1 MISLPKDLFCHI
13 LSFHD
18 PIYEL
23 ARRYGLPSARWGRYF
38 IILGPTIE
46 YEMVNG
52 RVVIFEWDR
61 SYVSVH
67 GYDVDMVLLPT
78 CQSFLPYVRSLPT
91 RASF

>member
-38 IILGPTIE
+38 VILGPTIE

-52 RVVIFEWDR
+52 RIVSLEWDR
-61 SYVSVH
+61 PVYSIH
-67 GYDVDMVLLPT
+67 GYDTDIIMTPAAFMPYIRGMPT
-78 CQSFLPYVRSLPT
+78 Q
-91 RASF
+91 ASF

>member
-38 IILGPTIE
+38 IVLGPTIE
-46 YEMVNG
+46 YEMIRG
-52 RVVIFEWDR
+52 RIVSLEWPV
-61 SYVSVH
+61 YSVH
-67 GYDVDMVLLPT
+67 GYDTDIIIRRPA
-78 CQSFLPYVRSLPT
+78 